1 MAGYLDMP
9 DATAET
15 IDPEGWVHTGDL
27 GTMDER
33 GFVRV
38 TGRIKDM
45 IIRGG
50 ENIYPRE
57 IEAALAE
64 HPGVLGA
71 LVVGLPSPEWGEIVA
86 AVVKVAD
93 DGEAPTAA
101 DLHDTCA
108 PGWPPTRRRSSGT
121 APRSSRPTPWA
132 SCRSSAS
139 RTPSWREK

>member
-1 MAGYLDMP
+1 
-9 DATAET
+9 
-15 IDPEGWVHTGDL
+15 
-27 GTMDER
+27 MDER

-101 DLHDTCA
+101 DLHDHLRARLA
-108 PGWPPTRRRSSGT
+108 PHKTPKQWYRAEEFPANAMGKLQKFRVKDAIMAGELTPL
-121 APRSSRPTPWA
+121 AP
-132 SCRSSAS
+132 
-139 RTPSWREK
+139 